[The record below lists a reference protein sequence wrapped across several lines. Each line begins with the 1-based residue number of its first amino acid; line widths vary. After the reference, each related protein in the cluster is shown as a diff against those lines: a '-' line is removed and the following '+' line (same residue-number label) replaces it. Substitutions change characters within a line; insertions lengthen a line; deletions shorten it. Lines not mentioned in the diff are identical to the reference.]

1 MDSFTLTQIKEL
13 GLPAFAVVMMLVTA
27 AFMIRWT
34 TQQQNK
40 AQNTAEEAQ
49 EHINKVVKEQ
59 TDRYDSLQKSFTQ
72 QLIDE
77 RVAGKQREADQLKQL
92 TQVNQRVV
100 ELQLEIGQIRLEQK
114 QSLIAIDVLTKER
127 DKKAADYEAESQA
140 RQRLEVRVSAL
151 ESDLEKSR
159 KERRELSDKY
169 TQLKKEHDVLV
180 SERDKLVNDMT
191 ALKRQTQTIG
201 KVE

>member
-40 AQNTAEEAQ
+40 AQDTAEEAQ
-49 EHINKVVKEQ
+49 ISIQKVVKDQ
-59 TDRYDSLQKSFTQ
+59 TDRYDALQKSFTQ

-77 RVAGKQREADQLKQL
+77 RLTGKQREADQLKQL

-114 QSLIAIDVLTKER
+114 QSLIAIDILTKER
-127 DKKAADYEAESQA
+127 DRKAADYEAESQA

-151 ESDLEKSR
+151 ESDLEKSK
-159 KERRELSDKY
+159 KERRELLDKY
-169 TQLKKEHDVLV
+169 THLKKEHDAVELERNKLV
-180 SERDKLVNDMT
+180 SDMA
-191 ALKRQTQTIG
+191 ALARQTQTIN